1 MKNKPEGIK
10 MKFNER
16 TWCIFVCL
24 VVLVLGSLL
33 GVRAYGAPAGNNV
46 WGDAKTDQERCQAEA
61 DYMVK
66 YRQFRHVGP
75 CIGRFEGIGYGGHSP
90 NLGTCTPRYKMRLT
104 GDAVAQ
110 TPEGTWVRVRSWR

>member
-1 MKNKPEGIK
+1 

-16 TWCIFVCL
+16 MVKIHFSILAWCIFVSS
-24 VVLVLGSLL
+24 VALVLGCLL

-75 CIGRFEGIGYGGHSP
+75 CIGRFEGIGYGGRSP
-90 NLGTCTPRYKMRLT
+90 SLGTCTPRYKMKLT